1 MLLWSQ
7 ILKCVKNQKEKVNQ
21 CQNFNIT
28 CKTILTRTWLLQCV
42 DVAAHTSS
50 YGCGISLN
58 YKLLGFFF
66 IADINCGD
74 FLSLKGSLKSWN
86 SCTTSVALFQRH
98 LIYYCI
104 FFHPFTHG
112 FIALKYF
119 PVAYREKCFPS
130 YDSICNK
137 QVLFVLFQL
146 SSNTIQQTMTFLT
159 CWETTPGVCYL
170 SWRTFLQTCLWLNSC
185 IFQSFSKLALKVL
198 LHYRHQHTCTLTQVV
213 FSSWKEQPFRV
224 L

>member
-1 MLLWSQ
+1 M
-7 ILKCVKNQKEKVNQ
+7 
-21 CQNFNIT
+21 
-28 CKTILTRTWLLQCV
+28 
-42 DVAAHTSS
+42 
-50 YGCGISLN
+50 
-58 YKLLGFFF
+58 KLLH
-66 IADINCGD
+66 N
-74 FLSLKGSLKSWN
+74 LS
-86 SCTTSVALFQRH
+86 
-98 LIYYCI
+98 CI
-104 FFHPFTHG
+104 ISKTLELLLHFFHPFTHG

-213 FSSWKEQPFRV
+213 FSSALSCAVAGRWASAAWIFYQIR
-224 L
+224 LA